1 MQETEAISRRWLAAA
16 SAVALFVWAA
26 VALQAQG
33 QDTFKGRL
41 SPVPV
46 DAKTAPDTTGRG
58 VASATLAGAKL
69 TVTGTFEGLRGAA
82 TTAQLRRGAAAGIR
96 GSAMFDLTVTKATSG
111 AISGSFDLSADQVE
125 SLRQGK
131 FYVQVNS
138 EKAPEGNLWG
148 WLLK

>member
-1 MQETEAISRRWLAAA
+1 MQETEAISRRRLAAA
-16 SAVALFVWAA
+16 VTVALFVWAA
-26 VALQAQG
+26 VTLRAQG
-33 QDTFKGRL
+33 QEIFKGRL

-58 VASATLAGAKL
+58 VASAMLAGAKL

-82 TTAQLRRGAAAGIR
+82 TTAQLRRGAATGVR
-96 GSAMFDLTVTKATSG
+96 GPAMFDLTVTKATSG

-125 SLRQGK
+125 SLRGGRV
-131 FYVQVNS
+131 YVQIHS

>member
-1 MQETEAISRRWLAAA
+1 MRETKAISTWWLAAFIA
-16 SAVALFVWAA
+16 ITVVLS
-26 VALQAQG
+26 LQAQG

-41 SPVPV
+41 APVPV

-58 VASATLAGAKL
+58 AASAVLAGSKL

-82 TTAQLRRGAAAGIR
+82 TTAQLRRGAAAGVR
-96 GSAMFDLTVTKATSG
+96 GPAMFDLTVSKATSG

-125 SLRQGK
+125 SLRSGK
-131 FYVQVNS
+131 IYVQIHS